1 MTDVTQSIPVE
12 LTGFTDLFRDLEEYV
27 VSLDRV
33 LSRIGAGGDPRI
45 LLEYVVEYGL
55 PARLARAR
63 EFVGDS
69 LENAIGAEALEEI
82 AEQVEAYRDRK

>member
-1 MTDVTQSIPVE
+1 MTQSISVE
-12 LTGFTDLFRDLEEYV
+12 LVGFTDLFRDLEEYV

-33 LSRIGAGGDPRI
+33 LSRIGAGEDPRI
-45 LLEYVVEYGL
+45 LLEYVVDYGL

-69 LENAIGAEALEEI
+69 LEKVIGAEALEEI
-82 AEQVEAYRDRK
+82 ADQVEGYRGRK

>member
-1 MTDVTQSIPVE
+1 MTQSIQVD
-12 LTGFTDLFRDLEEYV
+12 LAGFTELFRDLEEYV

-33 LSRIGAGGDPRI
+33 LSRIGAGEDPNI
-45 LLEYVVEYGL
+45 LVEYVVEHSL

-69 LENAIGAEALEEI
+69 LENVIGAEALEKI
-82 AEQVEAYRDRK
+82 AEQVEGYRG

>member
-1 MTDVTQSIPVE
+1 MGVPQSIPVE
-12 LTGFTDLFRDLEEYV
+12 LVGFADLFRDLEEYV

-33 LSRIGAGGDPRI
+33 LSRIGAGEDPRI
-45 LLEYVVEYGL
+45 LLEYVVEHGL

-69 LENAIGAEALEEI
+69 LEKVIGAEAVEEI
-82 AEQVEAYRDRK
+82 AEQVEGYRDRK

>member
-1 MTDVTQSIPVE
+1 MTQSIPVE
-12 LTGFTDLFRDLEEYV
+12 LAGFTDLFRDLEEYV

-33 LSRIGAGGDPRI
+33 LSRIGAGEDPHI

-69 LENAIGAEALEEI
+69 LESVIGADALEEI
-82 AEQVEAYRDRK
+82 AEQVEGYRDRK

>member
-1 MTDVTQSIPVE
+1 MARTISVE
-12 LTGFTDLFRDLEEYV
+12 LAGFTGLFRDLEEYV

-33 LSRIGAGGDPRI
+33 LSRIGAGEDPRI

-55 PARLARAR
+55 PSRLAQAR

-69 LENAIGAEALEEI
+69 LERVIGAEALEEI
-82 AEQVEAYRDRK
+82 AEQVEAYRDKK

>member
-1 MTDVTQSIPVE
+1 MTQDIPVE
-12 LTGFTDLFRDLEEYV
+12 LVGFTDLFRDLEEYV

-33 LSRIGAGGDPRI
+33 LSRVGAGEDPCI

-69 LENAIGAEALEEI
+69 LEKAIGSEAVEEI
-82 AEQVEAYRDRK
+82 ADQVEGWYSGRK

>member
-1 MTDVTQSIPVE
+1 MSHSIPVE

-33 LSRIGAGGDPRI
+33 LSRIGAGEDPGI
-45 LLEYVVEYGL
+45 LLAYVVDHGL

-69 LENAIGAEALEEI
+69 LEKAIGAEALEDI
-82 AEQVEAYRDRK
+82 AEQVEGYRDRK

>member
-1 MTDVTQSIPVE
+1 VTDVTQSIPVE
-12 LTGFTDLFRDLEEYV
+12 LTGFTELFQDLEEYV

-33 LSRIGAGGDPRI
+33 LSRIGAGEDPRI

-63 EFVGDS
+63 GFVGDS
-69 LENAIGAEALEEI
+69 LEKIIGAAALEEI
-82 AEQVEAYRDRK
+82 AEQVEGYRGRK

>member
-1 MTDVTQSIPVE
+1 MTQVVPVE
-12 LTGFTDLFRDLEEYV
+12 LTGMSDLFRDLEEYV

-33 LSRIGAGGDPRI
+33 LSRIGAGEDP
-45 LLEYVVEYGL
+45 LTLVNYVVEYKL

-69 LENAIGAEALEEI
+69 LEHVIGAQALEEM
-82 AEQVEAYRDRK
+82 AEQVEAYSDRK

>member
-1 MTDVTQSIPVE
+1 MNRSIPVE
-12 LTGFTDLFRDLEEYV
+12 LAGFTELFRDLEEYV

-45 LLEYVVEYGL
+45 LLEYVVGYGL
-55 PARLARAR
+55 PARMARAR

-69 LENAIGAEALEEI
+69 LEHAIGAEALEEI
-82 AEQVEAYRDRK
+82 ADQVEGYRDRK

>member
-1 MTDVTQSIPVE
+1 MTQSIPVE
-12 LTGFTDLFRDLEEYV
+12 LAGFTTLFQDLEEYV

-33 LSRIGAGGDPRI
+33 LSRIGAGEDPRI

-63 EFVGDS
+63 GFVGDS
-69 LENAIGAEALEEI
+69 LEEIIGAAALEEI
-82 AEQVEAYRDRK
+82 AEQVEGYRDQK

>member
-1 MTDVTQSIPVE
+1 MTQSIPVE
-12 LTGFTDLFRDLEEYV
+12 LAGFTTFFQDLEECV

-33 LSRIGAGGDPRI
+33 LSRIAAGEDPRI

-55 PARLARAR
+55 PTRLARAR

-69 LENAIGAEALEEI
+69 LEKVIGAEALEGI
-82 AEQVEAYRDRK
+82 AEQVDGCRDRK